1 MTQKE
6 LEKLIEDIFKQMV
19 DKSIQENLS
28 PIGPNK
34 LLQALA
40 PDPSDKLVSSRGK
53 TYREMFAKED
63 EILEDDG
70 FDTFEEFIAA
80 AHEKRDM
87 KLKTLEEGDDVLGG
101 YLVPPQYAA
110 KLLDTALESEIVRP
124 RATVWPMTSSA
135 LQVPGKEITSHAT
148 SISGVIAYWIA
159 EKGEKDKDA
168 DPTFRLIQLIAKKL
182 ACYTK
187 SSDELVADS
196 KIPIGKVIGPAFT
209 EAIGFYLDYAF
220 FQGTGAGQPLGII
233 NSPCLISV
241 AKETGQ
247 PNGTIVWENI
257 IKMWASLHP
266 AGQTRSLWVAS
277 QSTIPQLLTLSQ
289 AIGTGG
295 THYWPALR
303 EAKTGGMTLLTRPI
317 IWTEKLPLLGQEGD
331 ILLCDFSQYVIGMRQ
346 QVRVESSNA
355 PHFSTDI
362 KDWRAVLRAD
372 GQASWDKALTLKDG
386 TTQVSPFVA
395 LAKRAA

>member
-1 MTQKE
+1 MKLNMDDLQNLIDE
-6 LEKLIEDIFKQMV
+6 LINKSLKDKSSVSGRNKLIA
-19 DKSIQENLS
+19 
-28 PIGPNK
+28 
-34 LLQALA
+34 ALGD
-40 PDPSDKLVSSRGK
+40 DPSDKRLVSPRGK
-53 TYREMFAKED
+53 TYRELFGKKD
-63 EILEDDG
+63 EILSDDG
-70 FDTFEEFIAA
+70 FASFEEFIAA
-80 AHEKRDM
+80 AHEKRDTR
-87 KLKTLEEGDDVLGG
+87 LKTLSEGDDELGG
-101 YLVPPQYAA
+101 YLTPPQYAA
-110 KLLDTALESEIVRP
+110 KLLDTALEQEIVRP
-124 RATVWPMTSSA
+124 RATVWPMTTSA
-135 LQVPGKEITSHAT
+135 LKIPGKKITSHAT

-159 EKGEKDKDA
+159 EKGEKDQDT
-168 DPTFRLIQLIAKKL
+168 DPAFRLIQLIAKKL

-196 KIPIGKVIGPAFT
+196 KIPIGNLIGPAFVD
-209 EAIGFYLDYAF
+209 AIQFYLDYAF

-233 NSPCLISV
+233 NSPCLIQVS
-241 AKETGQ
+241 AETGQ
-247 PNGTIVWENI
+247 GATILWENI
-257 IKMWASLHP
+257 VKMWASLYP
-266 AGQTRSLWVAS
+266 AGQTRSVWVAS

-317 IWTEKLPLLGQEGD
+317 IWTEKLPLLGELGD

-372 GQASWDKALTLKDG
+372 GQASWDQALTLKDG

-395 LAKRAA
+395 LEARE

>member
-1 MTQKE
+1 MKLNMDDLQ
-6 LEKLIEDIFKQMV
+6 KLIEEVI
-19 DKSIQENLS
+19 DKAIQEKVS
-28 PIGPNK
+28 QRGPNK

-40 PDPSDKLVSSRGK
+40 PDASDKQLFGVPGK
-53 TYREMFAKED
+53 KSYRDLFCKKD
-63 EILEDDG
+63 EELDDDG
-70 FDTFEEFIAA
+70 FVSFEEFIAA
-80 AHEKRDM
+80 AHEKRDPR
-87 KLKTLEEGDDVLGG
+87 LKTLSEGDDVLGG
-101 YLVPPQYAA
+101 YLVAPQFAA
-110 KLLDTALESEIVRP
+110 KLLDTALETEIVRP
-124 RATVWPMTSSA
+124 RATVWPMKSSS
-135 LQVPGKEITSHAT
+135 LKVPGKQITSHAT
-148 SISGVIAYWIA
+148 SISGVIAYWLA
-159 EKGEKDKDA
+159 EKQSKDLDA
-168 DPTFRLIQLIAKKL
+168 ESKFRLIQLIAKKL

-196 KIPIGKVIGPAFT
+196 EIPIAKVIGPAFV

-247 PNGTIVWENI
+247 AAATILWENI
-257 IKMWASLHP
+257 VKIWGSLHP
-266 AGQTRSLWVAS
+266 AGQVRSVWCAS

-317 IWTEKLPLLGQEGD
+317 IWTEKLPLLGQKGD

-346 QVRVESSNA
+346 QIRVESSNA
-355 PHFSTDI
+355 PHFSEDI

-372 GQASWDKALTLKDG
+372 GQPSWNQALTLKDG

-395 LAKRAA
+395 LAKRE